1 MTQQQR
7 YMDCPDNQQI
17 VEDMEN
23 LYRGVIQSIP
33 EEEMK
38 NVKVEITA
46 DQLCCICEL
55 LMATL
60 VTYEGYGEDVDCLD
74 SVYEAVH

>member
-1 MTQQQR
+1 LNTQQG

-23 LYRGVIQSIP
+23 LYRDIIMSIP

-38 NVKVEITA
+38 NIKVEITA

-55 LMATL
+55 LMAMLT
-60 VTYEGYGEDVDCLD
+60 TYEGYGEEMDCLD
-74 SVYEAVH
+74 SVYEMVH